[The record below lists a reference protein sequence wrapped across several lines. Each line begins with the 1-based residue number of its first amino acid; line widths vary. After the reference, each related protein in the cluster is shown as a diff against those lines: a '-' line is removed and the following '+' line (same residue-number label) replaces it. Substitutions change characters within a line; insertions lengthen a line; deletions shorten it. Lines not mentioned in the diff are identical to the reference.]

1 MARTELGALNAGDLN
16 VSGNSSI
23 YAYVDDGEGGNS
35 KCAAID
41 VSYVTTI
48 KDNAKVV
55 AKGSRHEAFITGY
68 LTIEGGSVKAENVG
82 TGYQYVY
89 GKNKD
94 KIRIENAQYP
104 ALKVTDINLAMYG
117 IKKIP
122 PKLTISN
129 AKVEIYSELGYGIL
143 EQETGVHSE
152 KIDGKWVDDVHT
164 ELVDN
169 LEIYNSTVI
178 VRIGADAKSI
188 APVKMED
195 TDGGTIIADNCTVY
209 AGAAED
215 GSDAKAS
222 TKDAFLTTGSRYVQ
236 LVSDSYVGLDAERED
251 GTVTVSATVGTDA
264 AEQAALLIIRYDA
277 AGKLMGM
284 YRPTLDLS
292 AGTQTITAAFAD
304 AAGSDT
310 YRVFLFNGTSYV
322 PMNAAIEP

>member
-1 MARTELGALNAGDLN
+1 MGALNAGDLN

-82 TGYQYVY
+82 TGYQYIY

-143 EQETGVHSE
+143 EQETGVHSQ

-222 TKDAFLTTGSRYVQ
+222 AKAAFLTTGSRYVQ
-236 LVSDSYVGLDAERED
+236 LVSDSYAGLDAEREND
-251 GTVTVSATVGTDA
+251 TVTVSATVGTDA
-264 AEQAALLIIRYDA
+264 AEQAALLIVRYDA

-310 YRVFLFNGTSYV
+310 YKVFLFNGTSYV

>member
-1 MARTELGALNAGDLN
+1 MRWGSWSL
-16 VSGNSSI
+16 I
-23 YAYVDDGEGGNS
+23 YWHG
-35 KCAAID
+35 
-41 VSYVTTI
+41 
-48 KDNAKVV
+48 
-55 AKGSRHEAFITGY
+55 
-68 LTIEGGSVKAENVG
+68 
-82 TGYQYVY
+82 
-89 GKNKD
+89 
-94 KIRIENAQYP
+94 YP

-117 IKKIP
+117 ITKIP

-129 AKVEIYSELGYGIL
+129 AKVEIYSELGYGIQ
-143 EQETGVHSE
+143 EQETGTHK
-152 KIDGKWVDDVHT
+152 KIVDKKLQDVHT
-164 ELVDN
+164 VLVDN

-178 VRIGADAKSI
+178 VQIGADAKSI

-236 LVSDSYVGLDAERED
+236 LVSDSYVGLDAEREND
-251 GTVTVSATVGTDA
+251 TVTVSATVGTDA
-264 AEQAALLIIRYDA
+264 AEQAALLIVRYDA

-284 YRPTLDLS
+284 RQPTLDLS

-310 YRVFLFNGTSYV
+310 YKVFLFNGTSYV